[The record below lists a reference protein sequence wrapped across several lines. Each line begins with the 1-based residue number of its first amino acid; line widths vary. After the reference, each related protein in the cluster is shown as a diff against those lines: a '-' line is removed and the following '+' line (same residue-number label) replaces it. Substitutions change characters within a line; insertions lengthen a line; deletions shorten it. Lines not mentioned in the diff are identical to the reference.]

1 MSDDH
6 QHGLTLIAF
15 VGSVFSP
22 YYAWARSRGQGDP
35 DHFCALNV
43 ALYGRG
49 PRRWSMTERG
59 RRWCHRDATQFSI
72 GPSQIRWDG
81 SALAVQI
88 DEVGA
93 PWPRR
98 IRGEVK
104 IWPDRLFDYSVP
116 LEVSGRHRW
125 GPIAP
130 SGQIEVTLQE
140 PDLRWRGHAYMDSNE
155 GDEPIESAFNQWNW
169 SRMAWPDGSTQ
180 VVYDMQWPQ
189 SEDRVLNLRFDSHG
203 RVDELPVEPVQTLA
217 PTAWRVHR
225 RARSEHS
232 VTVHEQLEDTPFYQR
247 CWLRQR
253 AKGVDGLAFHETLSV
268 PRLVSPVVRAML
280 PWRMPRRS

>member
-22 YYAWARSRGQGDP
+22 YYAWSRARGRADP
-35 DHFCALNV
+35 DDFCALNV

-49 PRRWSMTERG
+49 PKRWTMTERG
-59 RRWCHRDATQFSI
+59 RRWCHRDATTFSI
-72 GPSQIRWDG
+72 GPSKLHWDG
-81 SALAVQI
+81 SALNIQI
-88 DEVGA
+88 DEMGA
-93 PWPRR
+93 PLPRR
-98 IRGEVK
+98 VRGQVK
-104 IWPDRLFDYSVP
+104 IWPDQLFNYSVP
-116 LEVSGRHRW
+116 LESSGFHRW
-125 GPIAP
+125 GPLAP
-130 SGQIEVTLQE
+130 SARIEVALQD
-140 PDLRWRGHAYMDSNE
+140 PDLRWTGHAYLDSNE
-155 GDEPIESAFNQWNW
+155 GDEPIEQAFNQWNW

-180 VVYDMQWPQ
+180 VVYDMQWPA
-189 SEDRVLNLRFDSHG
+189 SEDRVLNLRFDRQG
-203 RVDELPVEPVQTLA
+203 GVEPLPAEPVQALS
-217 PTAWRVHR
+217 PTAWRVQR
-225 RARSEHS
+225 RARSTHA

-268 PRLVSPVVRAML
+268 PRLVSPLVRAML